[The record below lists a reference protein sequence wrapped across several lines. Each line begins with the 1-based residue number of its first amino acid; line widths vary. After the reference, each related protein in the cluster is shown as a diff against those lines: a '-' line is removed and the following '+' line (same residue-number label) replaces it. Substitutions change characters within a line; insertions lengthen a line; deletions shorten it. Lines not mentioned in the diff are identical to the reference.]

1 MRHWIGIALL
11 TTSALWAAR
20 TAEAICAAPPPKICN
35 AFFKADVVLLGTVL
49 AEQRDSE
56 WIRYKFEI
64 QRTLKGE
71 SRAIRS
77 VFTGNDSGRLS
88 LDVGSEYVVFGY
100 WNSGRLVVG
109 CDEQALS
116 DTAES
121 RMVVREI
128 DQLLASKPEMSSVE
142 GQVVKF
148 GDFSA
153 PLAGVSVTV
162 TGTGSKY
169 TAMSDSGGQFL
180 MSVRPGTYRVEVDS
194 SVVEQTI
201 YSEIY
206 TDVKSL
212 HLEPGQC
219 AQLQYQGVHR

>member
-11 TTSALWAAR
+11 TTSALLATR
-20 TAEAICAAPPPKICN
+20 TAGAICAAPPPKICN

-56 WIRYKFEI
+56 WIGYKLKI
-64 QRTLKGE
+64 QRTLKGD

-88 LDVGSEYVVFGY
+88 LDVGSEYVLFGY
-100 WNSGRLVVG
+100 RNNGRLVVG

-116 DTAES
+116 DSAKS
-121 RMVVREI
+121 RLVVREI
-128 DQLLASKPEMSSVE
+128 DQMLASRPELSSVE
-142 GQVVKF
+142 GKVVKF

-162 TGTGSKY
+162 TGTGGKY
-169 TAMSDSGGQFL
+169 TAVSNSGGQFL
-180 MSVRPGTYRVEVDS
+180 MSVRPGTYRVEADS

-206 TDVKSL
+206 THVNSL
-212 HLEPGQC
+212 QLEPGQC
-219 AQLQYQGVHR
+219 AQLQYQSVHR